1 MSTTIE
7 VTTPKD
13 EQYLSLHR
21 NWLLHQSEKTLD
33 NAQARLTLIQ
43 DILDEGRVRR
53 TDRQEIEALGVAYG
67 DILVEE
73 VPELEWVAVEDQES
87 RILALRWKQSSIL
100 VYPID
105 EMSRQIRDYIVV
117 DVKNMVE
124 GFKMSIYDALE
135 DIA

>member
-43 DILDEGRVRR
+43 DILGEGRVRR
-53 TDRQEIEALGVAYG
+53 TDRQEIEALDVAYG
-67 DILVEE
+67 LIARQNSD
-73 VPELEWVAVEDQES
+73 S
-87 RILALRWKQSSIL
+87 RRSNVSKTLSIK
-100 VYPID
+100 
-105 EMSRQIRDYIVV
+105 R
-117 DVKNMVE
+117 
-124 GFKMSIYDALE
+124 
-135 DIA
+135 